1 MGGITRSKKYL
12 SKLAYEKTVKELKAI
27 EYDRWIEGKDD
38 FF

>member
-1 MGGITRSKKYL
+1 MGGITRGKKYR
-12 SKLAYEKTVKELKAI
+12 SRLAYERCIKMLKAI